1 MNTFYHETE
10 ILVQPFPLLAVKLK
24 EYKKLL
30 SDATWE
36 EKDDKE
42 IDKLKSKIQSIEL
55 QISLGEKYDVP
66 F

>member
-1 MNTFYHETE
+1 MSTLYHETE
-10 ILVQPFPLLAVKLK
+10 VRVLPFPLLAVKLK

-36 EKDDKE
+36 DKDKEE
-42 IDKLKSKIQSIEL
+42 IDKLKSKIQSIEF
-55 QISLGEKYDVP
+55 QISLGEQYEVP